1 MHYTRPTKFRVI
13 ISCAILISLLS
24 IGLSACTAPI
34 DSNRVADG
42 KPALTNVPQETS
54 QAFRFGVPVESES
67 HALIAA
73 QAGLR
78 TAFKYIKPLT
88 VVKVEQMSYGEY
100 SQQVGQSI
108 NRPADMQVWLVI
120 YFNDEWQSI
129 PPRPDVT
136 PSPPF
141 RGCVTVSINADDGS
155 PLEIGGPLQMSRI
168 TECDQ

>member
-1 MHYTRPTKFRVI
+1 MQHTRSTKFKVI
-13 ISCAILISLLS
+13 IDYAILIGLLS
-24 IGLSACTAPI
+24 IGLSACATPI

-42 KPALTNVPQETS
+42 QPVLTNVPQETS
-54 QAFRFGVPVESES
+54 PAFRFGVPVESEL

-78 TAFKYIKPLT
+78 TAFEYIEPLT
-88 VVKVEQMSYGEY
+88 VVKVEQLSYGEY

-108 NRPADMQVWLVI
+108 NRPADMKVWLVI

-141 RGCVTVSINADDGS
+141 RGCVYVAINADDGS
-155 PLEIGGPLQMSRI
+155 PLEIGRM

>member
-1 MHYTRPTKFRVI
+1 MHYTRPTKIKVI
-13 ISCAILISLLS
+13 IDYAILIGLLS
-24 IGLSACTAPI
+24 IGLSACAAPI

-42 KPALTNVPQETS
+42 QPVLTNVPQETS

-78 TAFKYIKPLT
+78 TAFKYIEPLT

-100 SQQVGQSI
+100 SKQVGQSI
-108 NRPADMQVWLVI
+108 NRPADMKVWFVV
-120 YFNDEWQSI
+120 YFDDEWQSI

-136 PSPPF
+136 PFPPF
-141 RGCVTVSINADDGS
+141 RGCVYVSINADDGS
-155 PLEIGGPLQMSRI
+155 PLEIGGPLEVGRM

>member
-1 MHYTRPTKFRVI
+1 MRYTRPTKFKVFI
-13 ISCAILISLLS
+13 DYAILIGLLS
-24 IGLSACTAPI
+24 IGLSACAAPI

-42 KPALTNVPQETS
+42 QPVLTNVPQETS

-78 TAFKYIKPLT
+78 TGFNYIEPLT

-100 SQQVGQSI
+100 SKQVGASG
-108 NRPADMQVWLVI
+108 NRPLDMMVWLVV
-120 YFNDEWQSI
+120 YFDDEWQSI
-129 PPRPDVT
+129 PPVPGAT
-136 PSPPF
+136 PLPPF
-141 RGCVTVSINADDGS
+141 RGCVYVSINADDGS
-155 PLEIGGPLQMSRI
+155 PLEIGGPLELGRM

>member
-1 MHYTRPTKFRVI
+1 MHTTRRIKFKVI
-13 ISCAILISLLS
+13 IDYAILIGLLS
-24 IGLSACTAPI
+24 IGLSACAAPI
-34 DSNRVADG
+34 DS
-42 KPALTNVPQETS
+42 KPVLTNAPQETS
-54 QAFRFGVPVESES
+54 PAFRFGVPVESES

-78 TAFKYIKPLT
+78 TAFEYIEPLT

-100 SQQVGQSI
+100 SKQVGASS
-108 NRPADMQVWLVI
+108 NRPLDMQVWFVV
-120 YFNDEWQSI
+120 YFDDEWQSI

-141 RGCVTVSINADDGS
+141 RGCVCVAINADDGS
-155 PLEIGGPLQMSRI
+155 PLEIGGLLETGRM

>member
-42 KPALTNVPQETS
+42 QPVLTNGPQETS
-54 QAFRFGVPVESES
+54 QAFRFGVPVENET

-78 TAFKYIKPLT
+78 TSFNYVEPLT

-108 NRPADMQVWLVI
+108 NRPADMKVWLVI
-120 YFNDEWQSI
+120 YFNDKWQNI

-136 PSPPF
+136 PYPPF
-141 RGCVTVSINADDGS
+141 RGCVYVSINADDGS
-155 PLEIGGPLQMSRI
+155 PLEIGGSLEVGRM

>member
-1 MHYTRPTKFRVI
+1 MHYTRPTKYRVI
-13 ISCAILISLLS
+13 ISYAILIGLLS
-24 IGLSACTAPI
+24 ICFSACASPI

-42 KPALTNVPQETS
+42 QPVLTNVPQETS

-78 TAFKYIKPLT
+78 TSFNYIEPLS

-100 SQQVGQSI
+100 SKRIGQPI

-120 YFNDEWQSI
+120 YFNNEWQSI

-141 RGCVTVSINADDGS
+141 RGCVVVSINADDGS
-155 PLEIGGPLQMSRI
+155 PLEIGGPLEIGRI